1 MNIKDIVRELCF
13 IQDQYSM
20 PFYRKNYKEYHK
32 IYEQY
37 QMITNKMIKKIFD
50 LENELKQLKE
60 EHK

>member
-1 MNIKDIVRELCF
+1 MNIEDIVRELRF

-20 PFYRKNYKEYHK
+20 PFFRKNYKEEHK

-50 LENELKQLKE
+50 LETELKQLKE
-60 EHK
+60 EYK

>member
-1 MNIKDIVRELCF
+1 MNIEDIVRKLCF

-20 PFYRKNYKEYHK
+20 PIFRKNYKEEHK

-50 LENELKQLKE
+50 LETELKQLKE